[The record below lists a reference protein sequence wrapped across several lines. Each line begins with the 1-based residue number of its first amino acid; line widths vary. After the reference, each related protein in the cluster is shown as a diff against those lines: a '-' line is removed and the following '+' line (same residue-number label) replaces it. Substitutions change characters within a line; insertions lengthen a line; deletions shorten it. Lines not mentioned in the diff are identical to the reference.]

1 MAFFGRYGNLPT
13 VEAARLTLQDI
24 ASEITPEFLT
34 RLDNTSLPIPER
46 YQVLQVIKQI
56 EGCQRVIWLN
66 RGVCP
71 VNWLPILFDF
81 KKEHNY

>member
-24 ASEITPEFLT
+24 AAAITPEFLT
-34 RLDNTSLPIPER
+34 RIDDLSLSIPER
-46 YQVLQVIKQI
+46 YECLQVLKQI
-56 EGCQRVIWLN
+56 EGCQRVIWVN
-66 RGVCP
+66 RGVYSLT
-71 VNWLPILFDF
+71 WLPVLFDY